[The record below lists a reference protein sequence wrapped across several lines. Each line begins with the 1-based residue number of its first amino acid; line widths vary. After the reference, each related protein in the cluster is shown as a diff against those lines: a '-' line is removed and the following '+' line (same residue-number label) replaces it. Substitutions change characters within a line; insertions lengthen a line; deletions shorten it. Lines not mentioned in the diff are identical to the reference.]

1 MILANE
7 LAQVIGQG
15 MVYEN
20 ELMSNHTTFRIG
32 GPADIL
38 ACPETEEGFIAGL
51 KWCKEKNIP
60 YVGVKKNKDLF
71 EMQECEM
78 KCENCPTYVQN
89 LHSYTQNVIGE
100 TNSSSIS

>member
-1 MILANE
+1 MSADKRKE
-7 LAQVIGQG
+7 LI
-15 MVYEN
+15 
-20 ELMSNHTTFRIG
+20 
-32 GPADIL
+32 DI
-38 ACPETEEGFIAGL
+38 
-51 KWCKEKNIP
+51 CKEKNIP

>member
-51 KWCKEKNIP
+51 K
-60 YVGVKKNKDLF
+60 
-71 EMQECEM
+71 
-78 KCENCPTYVQN
+78 
-89 LHSYTQNVIGE
+89 
-100 TNSSSIS
+100 